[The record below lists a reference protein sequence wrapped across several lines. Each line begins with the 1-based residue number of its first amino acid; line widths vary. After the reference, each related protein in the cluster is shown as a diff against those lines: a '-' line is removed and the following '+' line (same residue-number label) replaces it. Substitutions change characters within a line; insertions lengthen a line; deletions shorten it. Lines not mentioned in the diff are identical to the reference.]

1 MKIVNKI
8 IAAISESG
16 IPCNAEFSDYRM
28 DVLQNKICLQ
38 KPMCAFAGI
47 KKFTV
52 SGDKKIPTVQVRITL
67 QGGEKRVDGAILTE
81 TAENVIV
88 PAVQNCG
95 ENISKTEISE
105 VKLNTKTGLLY
116 CEIIFEISAPT
127 DAEDEK
133 LPDIASFKGINIYV
147 EKYSFSRSALTAETA
162 LISGST
168 LLNFGGG
175 GTVKIKLSGTTAGEE
190 VSNLKKLDALLKSGE
205 EFPLAY
211 GGASFKKVM
220 LSKYSYSGENGEA
233 EKAELEFIG
242 VCGVEAA
249 QEEE

>member
-1 MKIVNKI
+1 MNIVNKF
-8 IAAISESG
+8 IAAVSESG
-16 IPCNAEFSDYRM
+16 IPCSYEFSDCRI
-28 DVLQNKICLQ
+28 DTLH
-38 KPMCAFAGI
+38 KPICAFAGV

-52 SGDKKIPTVQVRITL
+52 SGDKKIPAVQVRITL
-67 QGGEKRVDGAILTE
+67 QGSEKRADGAMLTE
-81 TAENVIV
+81 TAENVVV
-88 PAVQNCG
+88 PAVQKCG

-105 VKLNTKTGLLY
+105 VKLNAKTGMLY
-116 CEIIFEISAPT
+116 CEIIFEVSAAS
-127 DAEDEK
+127 DGEDEK

-147 EKYSFSRSALTAETA
+147 EKYSFSRSALTAENA

-175 GTVKIKLSGTTAGEE
+175 GTVKIKLSGTAAEGEE
-190 VSNLKKLDALLKSGE
+190 ISNLKKLDALLKSGE

-211 GGASFKKVM
+211 GGASFEKVI
-220 LSKYSYSGENGEA
+220 LSKYSYSGENGCT

-242 VCGVEAA
+242 VCGVEAV

>member
-1 MKIVNKI
+1 MNIVNKFI
-8 IAAISESG
+8 NAISESG
-16 IPCNAEFSDYRM
+16 IPCCHEFSDYRI
-28 DVLQNKICLQ
+28 DVMQ

-52 SGDKKIPTVQVRITL
+52 SGDKKIPAVQVRITL
-67 QGGEKRVDGAILTE
+67 QGSEKRVDGAMLTE

-95 ENISKTEISE
+95 ESISKTEISE
-105 VKLNTKTGLLY
+105 VKLNAKTGLLY
-116 CEIIFEISAPT
+116 CEIIFEISAPA

-147 EKYSFSRSALTAETA
+147 EKYSFSRSAQTAETV
-162 LISGST
+162 LISGSS
-168 LLNFGGG
+168 LLHFGGG
-175 GTVKIKLSGTTAGEE
+175 GSVKIKLSGTIALEDGE
-190 VSNLKKLDALLKSGE
+190 VSAVPKLDALLTSGE
-205 EFPLAY
+205 EFPLTY
-211 GGASFKKVM
+211 GGASFEKVV
-220 LSKYSYSGENGEA
+220 LSKYSCVGENGET

-242 VCGVEAA
+242 VCGVEAV

>member
-1 MKIVNKI
+1 MNIVNKF
-8 IAAISESG
+8 IASVSESG
-16 IPCNAEFSDYRM
+16 IPCCHEFSDYRI
-28 DVLQNKICLQ
+28 DVLQ

-52 SGDKKIPTVQVRITL
+52 SGEDKVPTVQVRITL
-67 QGGEKRVDGAILTE
+67 QGGETRVDGALLTE
-81 TAENVIV
+81 TAENVII
-88 PAVQNCG
+88 PAVRKCG

-116 CEIIFEISAPT
+116 CEIIFEVSAH
-127 DAEDEK
+127 AEDDGK
-133 LPDIASFKGINIYV
+133 NSDIASFNGINIYV
-147 EKYSFSRSALTAETA
+147 EEYSFSRSALTAETT

-175 GTVKIKLSGTTAGEE
+175 GAVKIKLSGTAAVEE
-190 VSNLKKLDALLKSGE
+190 GSAVQKLDALLTSGE

-211 GGASFKKVM
+211 GGASFEKVI
-220 LSKYSYSGENGEA
+220 LSKYSCIGENGKT

-242 VCGVEAA
+242 VCGVEAV

>member
-1 MKIVNKI
+1 MNIVNKF
-8 IAAISESG
+8 IAAVSESG
-16 IPCNAEFSDYRM
+16 IPCCHEFSDYRI
-28 DVLQNKICLQ
+28 DVLQ

-52 SGDKKIPTVQVRITL
+52 SGDEKAPAVQVRITL
-67 QGGEKRVDGAILTE
+67 QGGETRVDGAMLAE

-88 PAVQNCG
+88 PAVRNCG

-105 VKLNTKTGLLY
+105 VKLNAKTGMLY
-116 CEIIFEISAPT
+116 CEIIFEISAPANGG
-127 DAEDEK
+127 DEDEK
-133 LPDIASFKGINIYV
+133 HPDIVSFKGISIFV
-147 EKYSFSRSALTAETA
+147 EEYSFSRSALTAETA

-175 GTVKIKLSGTTAGEE
+175 GTVKIKLSGTAAVEE
-190 VSNLKKLDALLKSGE
+190 GSAVQKLDALLTSGE

-211 GGASFKKVM
+211 GGASFERVI
-220 LSKYSYSGENGEA
+220 LSKYSCIGENGKT

-242 VCGVEAA
+242 VCGVEAV